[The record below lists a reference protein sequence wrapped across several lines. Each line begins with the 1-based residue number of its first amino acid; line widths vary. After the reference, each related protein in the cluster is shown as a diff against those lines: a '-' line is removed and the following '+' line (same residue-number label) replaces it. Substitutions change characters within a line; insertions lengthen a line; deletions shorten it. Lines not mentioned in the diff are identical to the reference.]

1 MAADSDSNRPAIVEA
16 HGVAVLPT
24 PPRVDLKSIDDVR
37 IEAARVYRDMRS
49 GTGIDPAMGTRLAYV
64 LGLIGKLIES
74 GDIRKAPGGRGRGP
88 SEPAEQA
95 MKDLSKHY
103 EQLDR
108 RRAVPA
114 LDRGHGP
121 QG

>member
-49 GTGIDPAMGTRLAYV
+49 GRIDPAMGTRLAYV

-74 GDIRKAPGGRGRGP
+74 GDIEKRLEAVEGVL
-88 SEPAEQA
+88 
-95 MKDLSKHY
+95 LS
-103 EQLDR
+103 R
-108 RRAVPA
+108 RNR
-114 LDRGHGP
+114 R
-121 QG
+121 